1 MGHMAASPRTADP
14 RLRTDVVHVTG
25 DATIAPQLNVSGRNR
40 LGPPQRKRIAPRLK
54 LAQPSVPAHYLG
66 KLV

>member
-1 MGHMAASPRTADP
+1 MGTWPRVGELPTRAE
-14 RLRTDVVHVTG
+14 TGDVVRVTV

-40 LGPPQRKRIAPRLK
+40 LGLPQRKRIAPCLK
-54 LAQPSVPAHYLG
+54 LAQPIVPAHYLG